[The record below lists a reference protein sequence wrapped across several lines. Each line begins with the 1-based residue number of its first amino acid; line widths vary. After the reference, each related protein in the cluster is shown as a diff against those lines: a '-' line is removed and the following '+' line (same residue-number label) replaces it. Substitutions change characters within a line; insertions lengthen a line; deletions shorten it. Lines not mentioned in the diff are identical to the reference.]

1 MAVFNEATTP
11 ANDPKTQTRSGLL
24 NIFGTVL
31 LLLSL
36 IPVGIMLFASGSGT
50 ATAAHTGDKALMD
63 SYDMYINNQISD
75 ALEGVLKIDKIY
87 WLNDSDAYAPK
98 PDPAKFGSTSDPA
111 SLQWLLDEAQ
121 PLIDG
126 QELLF
131 SLDTK
136 LYPDS
141 DVVYYLDETIF
152 CISWKQLI
160 GHDMYTMSEVFIAH
174 PSQFRRYLA
183 DDTFG
188 SGRRYHGSEMANAV
202 NAVSAS
208 NGDFYHYRLDGI
220 VVYKG
225 EVCRANPNVD
235 TCFVNDQ
242 GELLLVPKGELA
254 DEKAISDYV
263 KEHNVRFSLA
273 FGPILVEDHQ
283 VVEHKDY
290 PLGNIDG
297 HYPRA
302 AIATLGKL
310 HYLQVVAGYT
320 PKYQPAPTIVEF
332 AQVLQSFGCEKA
344 YSLDG
349 GQTGLVV
356 VNGKVR
362 NFLSYG
368 AERYVSDILYFAT
381 AVPDGG

>member
-1 MAVFNEATTP
+1 MHDQNLT
-11 ANDPKTQTRSGLL
+11 KTVCVERHIMSVIWGAL
-24 NIFGTVL
+24 GTGL
-31 LLLSL
+31 LLLTL
-36 IPVGIMLFASGSGT
+36 IPVGVLLFGSGSASQT
-50 ATAAHTGDKALMD
+50 VASVGDQALMD
-63 SYDMYINNQISD
+63 SYDMYMNNQISD
-75 ALEGVLKIDKIY
+75 ALEGVLKIEKVY
-87 WLNDSDAYAPK
+87 WLNDSTVVAPE
-98 PDPAKFGSTSDPA
+98 PNPACSGSTTDPG
-111 SLQWLLDEAQ
+111 SLQWLLDEAAS
-121 PLIDG
+121 LTDG

-131 SLDTK
+131 SLDVE
-136 LYPDS
+136 LFPDS
-141 DVVYYLDETIF
+141 EVVYYLDETIF

-160 GHDMYTMSEVFIAH
+160 GHDMYTFSEVFIAH

-188 SGRRYHGSEMANAV
+188 SSKRYHGSEMARAV

-208 NGDFYHYRLDGI
+208 NGDFYHFRADGI

-225 EVCRANPNVD
+225 EVYRANPNVD
-235 TCFVNDQ
+235 ICFVDDQ
-242 GELLLVPKGELA
+242 GELIFVRQGELA
-254 DEKAISDYV
+254 DQQAIEKFA

-273 FGPILVEDHQ
+273 FGPILLEDGQ
-283 VVEHKDY
+283 IVSHKEY

-320 PKYQPAPTIVEF
+320 PKYQPAPTIAEF
-332 AQVLQSFGCEKA
+332 AQVMQSFGCVDA
-344 YSLDG
+344 YALDG

-356 VNGKVR
+356 VNGNVR

-368 AERYVSDILYFAT
+368 AERYVSDIIYFAT